1 MAVVVPIVSEWN
13 PKGVDRAMADIKK
26 AEGKMGKLKAGLGK
40 AFLPATAALA
50 GLGAA
55 AWDASKA
62 AEELVSSQAALNQVF
77 SQMGNADA
85 ADRVKTLAD
94 ELERTLGIDEKL
106 IMQVQTTLGTFGEL
120 AASANEAGGAFDR
133 TTMAALDLAAA
144 GFGTAES
151 NAIQLGKALNDPV
164 KGLSALTR
172 SGVTFTEA
180 EQDKIKALVESGK
193 QLEAQEMIL
202 AAIEK
207 QVGGT
212 AEATADS
219 SAKMSLGFA
228 DLKETLGL
236 ALLPAFDALNG
247 YLAGFASWAGKNTK
261 LILVLG
267 GVIGGLAAAIVAANI
282 AIKAYVAITAIVKA
296 ATVAWTVVQTA
307 LNAALVANPIGLIV
321 LAIVALIGI
330 VVLAYNKVDW
340 FRDIVDTAFAAVKDA
355 IEVVVEWFRDTAW
368 PILKQVFG
376 FIGDAVKVYI
386 GVWITIFG
394 TVWDVMKEVF
404 GWLVETFGP
413 ILSTLWEDLQTGLEV
428 MGEAW
433 RKVFDAVKSVVQS
446 AWDFIKPLVDK
457 ITAAIGGLKS
467 AWDAAKAIGAAV
479 GGAVGVGG
487 ASTMAV
493 ATGGASR
500 SSSVVNVNV
509 TAGIGDPVKIAA
521 EIERVLRARD
531 RRIGSR

>member
-1 MAVVVPIVSEWN
+1 VAVVVPIVSEWN

-55 AWDASKA
+55 AWDASKS

-85 ADRVKTLAD
+85 ADRVKSLAD

-120 AASANEAGGAFDR
+120 AASADEAGGAFDR

-151 NAIQLGKALNDPV
+151 NAVQLGKALNDPV
-164 KGLSALTR
+164 KGLSALAK
-172 SGVTFTEA
+172 SGVTFTDA
-180 EQDKIKALVESGK
+180 EKDKIKVLVESGK

-247 YLAGFASWAGKNTK
+247 YLAGFASWAGKNSK
-261 LILVLG
+261 LILVLA

-282 AIKAYVAITAIVKA
+282 AIKAYVAITAIIKA
-296 ATVAWTVVQTA
+296 ATVAWTVAQGA
-307 LNAALVANPIGLIV
+307 LNVALLANPIGLV
-321 LAIVALIGI
+321 VVAIVALIGI

-340 FRDIVDTAFAAVKDA
+340 FRDLVDTAFAAVKDA
-355 IEVVVEWFRDTAW
+355 IKAVVDWFRDTAW
-368 PILKQVFG
+368 PILKKVFALV
-376 FIGDAVKVYI
+376 GDAVQVYV
-386 GVWITIFG
+386 GAWIAVFR
-394 TVWDVMKEVF
+394 TVWDVMKTVF
-404 GWLVETFGP
+404 GWLSETFSP
-413 ILSTLWEDLQTGLEV
+413 VLSSMWDDLQAGLEV
-428 MGEAW
+428 LRTVWETVFGAMSRAVQAAW
-433 RKVFDAVKSVVQS
+433 NIIR
-446 AWDFIKPLVDK
+446 PLIDQ
-457 ITAAIGGLKS
+457 ITRAIDGLKS
-467 AWDAAKAIGAAV
+467 AWDAAKSIGSAV
-479 GGAVGVGG
+479 SGALPFS
-487 ASTMAV
+487 AEPTMAV
-493 ATGGASR
+493 ATGGAAR

-531 RRIGSR
+531 RRIGTR